1 MSGNRFKEIRLV
13 LSVALLVGG
22 VASTVGMICSS
33 GLRAQE
39 TAGPIVAVTGG
50 KVQGRTLP
58 GDAGT
63 VFKGIPYG
71 GSTGGEYRWAETQ
84 PVKPWSGVRQAARFG
99 APCAQAPGPSDRQK
113 ELSATSSEDCLFLNV
128 WTPKWSPTAK
138 LPVMVWLYGGDLSNA
153 SGEGN
158 MYLSPPYDGTHLTR
172 HGVIAITINYRMGLF
187 GIIGHPELNAESPH
201 HASANYSMLDQV
213 AALKW
218 VHDNIA
224 RFGGDPGNVTL
235 FGQSGGARFTGMLLT
250 SPLTRGLIHR
260 AILMSDKN
268 IPGTWP
274 YGTPKDEE
282 QSGIA
287 LAQALNAP
295 AIGQIK
301 YLRSLPAS
309 QIAASQRE
317 VAKRL
322 AQHDYFS
329 FDQGID
335 GYVVP
340 KDPIVVYHDHQ
351 ELPIPIMEGNTAQD
365 ATRLVDLAS
374 PRVSP
379 NATPEEK
386 RAAMKNIL
394 TIFYG
399 KYPDLLAKAEKAYGV
414 DGGPGELSTDPAYG
428 DPDVQLAVD
437 FNHRCGTVT
446 TALWH
451 SKLAPTYQYEFT
463 RSTPGHPPVHE
474 SDVRF
479 VWDGLKDE
487 ASDESARKLAD
498 TIEKYWTNFAKT
510 GNPNGPGLPQWPKYD
525 AAKKPYMDFTNT
537 GAVQKTAMQDAT
549 CKPYVEKFTRD
560 PLAMHGKS
568 ARLAPNYIQ

>member
-1 MSGNRFKEIRLV
+1 MSGHCFNKSRLAFPM
-13 LSVALLVGG
+13 ALLLGCAMLTAG
-22 VASTVGMICSS
+22 VIGSTMSK
-33 GLRAQE
+33 AQG
-39 TAGPIVAVTGG
+39 ADGPIVNVSGG
-50 KVQGRTLP
+50 KIQGRFLP
-58 GDAGT
+58 ADAGA
-63 VFKGIPYG
+63 VFKGVPYG
-71 GSTGGEYRWAETQ
+71 GSTAGEQRWAETQ
-84 PVKPWSGVRQAARFG
+84 PVIPWTGVRQAAQFG
-99 APCAQAPGPSDRQK
+99 APCAQAPGPSERAK
-113 ELSATSSEDCLFLNV
+113 ALAAASSEDCLFLNV
-128 WTPKWSPTAK
+128 WTPKWSPKAK

-158 MYLSPPYDGTHLTR
+158 MYLSPVYDGTHLTR

-187 GIIGHPELNAESPH
+187 GLVGHPELNAESPH
-201 HASANYSMLDQV
+201 HASANFSMLDQV

-250 SPLTRGLIHR
+250 SPLTKGLIHR

-287 LAQALNAP
+287 LAGALNAP
-295 AIGQIK
+295 ATSQIK
-301 YLRSLPAS
+301 YLRSVPAS
-309 QIAASQRE
+309 QIAAAGRE
-317 VAKRL
+317 VSKRL
-322 AQHDYFS
+322 TQHDYFS

-340 KDPIVVYHDHQ
+340 KDPIEVYHDHK
-351 ELPIPIMEGNTAQD
+351 ELPVPIMEGSTSLD
-365 ATRLVDLAS
+365 ATRVVDLAS
-374 PRVSP
+374 PRVSD
-379 NATPEEK
+379 NATPAEK

-394 TIFYG
+394 GIFYG
-399 KYPDLLAKAEKAYGV
+399 KYPDLLARAEKIYGV
-414 DGGPGELSTDPAYG
+414 NGGPNQLSTNPAYG
-428 DPDVQLAVD
+428 DPDIQLAVD
-437 FNHRCGTVT
+437 FNHRCGEVT

-451 SKLAPTYQYEFT
+451 SKLAPTYHYEFT

-479 VWDGLKDE
+479 VWDGLGDE
-487 ASDESARKLAD
+487 SSDGSARKLAD
-498 TIEKYWTNFAKT
+498 TIERYWTNFAKT
-510 GNPNGPGLPQWPKYD
+510 GNPNGPGLPEWPKYD
-525 AAKKPYMDFTNT
+525 ASRKPYMDFTND
-537 GAVQKTAMQDAT
+537 GAVQKMAMQDAA
-549 CKPYVEKFTRD
+549 CQVYVEKFRRD

-568 ARLAPNYIQ
+568 FRLAPNYIQ